1 MDVFVK
7 IDDTRYAA
15 SVSGILGNRDWDERD
30 SKAITVTAPYE
41 ELAQKFVEG
50 AAWSIITVEEDGK
63 ETEYDNSEYSVAG
76 DIIVHRDGTATVMMG
91 KPTDLERALVA
102 LLMQ

>member
-1 MDVFVK
+1 MIYVK

-15 SVSGILGNRDWDERD
+15 NISGRIGNQDWDGRD

-76 DIIVHRDGTATVMMG
+76 EIIVHRDGTATVMMG

>member
-15 SVSGILGNRDWDERD
+15 SVRGTLGNRDWDGRD
-30 SKAITVTAPYE
+30 SKAITLTMDYARA
-41 ELAQKFVEG
+41 AQLFVDG
-50 AAWSIITVEEDGK
+50 TPWSIVCQEEGQPEK
-63 ETEYDNSEYSVAG
+63 EYDNSEYSVAG
-76 DIIVHRDGTATVMMG
+76 DIIVHRDGTVTVMMG
-91 KPTDLERALVA
+91 KATELERALVA